1 MQYDVFVVGARD
13 PNPVAQMH
21 LAAKL
26 AEHFHAPA
34 VQIAQAISTRNLR
47 AGQNL
52 DEAQARI
59 LTEQLANFGAVT
71 ELRPVVGGRTTG
83 VHPTTQITSAPTMGG
98 VPATRAGFQPRTMA
112 GGTTPNPVHQQH
124 TQGMGLAPLG
134 LSNQTMGS
142 GSNAL
147 GSAPRTMAAANQ
159 PGRDVVGRDPFAPP
173 PDDRMPSTQIAA
185 PPTGMLAAPGN
196 MAAAMGRGGP
206 SGGRDAFAPPTGDLP
221 RIELATG
228 RGPAPTHPQDSDD
241 LMPAK
246 RPQPSFGHDQGGGPS
261 KLTADS
267 DDSGVALAQDKI
279 HMIRCTEHGLYYD
292 KRTSSACRKCL
303 APSRER
309 AAMMGKKGGPSVVG
323 KAMKLRDDPV
333 RHAFYGLAIAL
344 LLGLLP
350 AAFHAL
356 AVGNPEVKA
365 LRTEQ
370 AKLSDQIGTEKAIAR
385 FQELDQQVREK
396 HDANFRLTAL
406 IWMVGGGLGVLA
418 WHKIT

>member
-47 AGQNL
+47 AGQNM

-59 LTEQLANFGAVT
+59 LSEQLANFGAVT
-71 ELRPVVGGRTTG
+71 ELRPAVGGRTTG
-83 VHPTTQITSAPTMGG
+83 VHPATQITSAPTIGG
-98 VPATRAGFQPRTMA
+98 APPTRAGFQARTVA
-112 GGTTPNPVHQQH
+112 APH

-147 GSAPRTMAAANQ
+147 GGSAPRTIASGNQ
-159 PGRDVVGRDPFAPP
+159 PGRDNVGRDPFAPP
-173 PDDRMPSTQIAA
+173 PDDRMPSTQVAG
-185 PPTGMLAAPGN
+185 PPTGMLAAPGT

-221 RIELATG
+221 KLELATG
-228 RGPAPTHPQDSDD
+228 RGPQPQHPADSDD
-241 LMPAK
+241 LMPAR
-246 RPQPSFGHDQGGGPS
+246 RPQPSFGHEGGGGPS
-261 KLTADS
+261 KLTAES
-267 DDSGVALAQDKI
+267 DDSGVELAQDKM
-279 HMIRCTEHGLYYD
+279 HMIRCPEHGLYYD

-303 APSRER
+303 APARDR
-309 AAMMGKKGGPSVVG
+309 AAMMGKKGGPSVVS

-344 LLGLLP
+344 LMGLLP

-356 AVGNPEVKA
+356 AVGNPEVTT
-365 LRTEQ
+365 LRAEQ
-370 AKLSDQIGTEKAIAR
+370 AKLSDQIGTEKVIAR
-385 FQELDQQVREK
+385 YHDLDKQAREK
-396 HDANFRLTAL
+396 HDTNFRITAL
-406 IWMVGGGLGVLA
+406 IWIVGGGLGVFA

>member
-34 VQIAQAISTRNLR
+34 VQIAQAISSRNLR

-59 LTEQLANFGAVT
+59 LTEQLSSFGAIT

-98 VPATRAGFQPRTMA
+98 VPATRAGFQPRTVA
-112 GGTTPNPVHQQH
+112 GGAMPNPAHPQH
-124 TQGMGLAPLG
+124 TLGMGLAPLG

-147 GSAPRTMAAANQ
+147 GSAPRTVAAGNQ

-173 PDDRMPSTQIAA
+173 DERMPPTQIAA
-185 PPTGMLAAPGN
+185 PPTGMLAAPGT

-221 RIELATG
+221 KLELATG
-228 RGPAPTHPQDSDD
+228 RGPPPQHPADSDD
-241 LMPAK
+241 LMPAR
-246 RPQPSFGHDQGGGPS
+246 RPQPSFGHDQSGPS
-261 KLTADS
+261 KLSADS
-267 DDSGVALAQDKI
+267 DDSGVALAQDKL
-279 HMIRCTEHGLYYD
+279 HMIRCAEHGLYYD

-344 LLGLLP
+344 VLGLLP

-365 LRTEQ
+365 LRAEQ
-370 AKLSDQIGTEKAIAR
+370 AKLSDQIGTEKIVAR
-385 FQELDQQVREK
+385 YRDLDKHAREK
-396 HDANFRLTAL
+396 HDANFRVTAL
-406 IWMVGGGLGVLA
+406 IWIVGGSLGVFA